1 MNNEVEKPISLKT
14 IVGMSGMWI
23 ANPAFAGQSA
33 IEPILTLN
41 LVDQSG
47 RMVLLP
53 LADTALSKIL
63 DALKLFEQGQT
74 GLPGIAPFEPPKKQ

>member
-41 LVDQSG
+41 LVG
-47 RMVLLP
+47 HYPV
-53 LADTALSKIL
+53 DTTR
-63 DALKLFEQGQT
+63 LKV
-74 GLPGIAPFEPPKKQ
+74 